1 MRIINSLHKI
11 KFGNLTFFVVFSV
24 RIRLLSPLRSSNLQ
38 QQTRLTS
45 NPSCSSSSSSQYTQ
59 QQTRST
65 SNRSPSSSQYLQ
77 RQAGDRFVKARLSP
91 STSSSSSTNSIEADT
106 TFVAR
111 SAFKLLHLQSK
122 WNGRLIKRGQ
132 TIIDLGAAPG
142 SWIQAARVEMDRS
155 NAKTKGKG
163 PGRIIGVD
171 LLPLTQSVANL
182 PNVHFVQGNFLDPIV
197 QAKLVGILR
206 QERGG
211 GSDKVDLV
219 LSDMLAN
226 LSGNPFRD
234 SQLSIDLCY
243 AALQFA
249 LVHLSPS
256 SPASDNRDGP
266 GGKKLVAPSLIM
278 KCLQSSLSDTF
289 QKELLIHFGSV
300 KVEKP
305 EGSRPESREV
315 YLCCSSLKNRPSLD
329 YKKKVDV
336 VEEEGSIYF

>member
-1 MRIINSLHKI
+1 M
-11 KFGNLTFFVVFSV
+11 TV
-24 RIRLLSPLRSSNLQ
+24 
-38 QQTRLTS
+38 
-45 NPSCSSSSSSQYTQ
+45 
-59 QQTRST
+59 
-65 SNRSPSSSQYLQ
+65 
-77 RQAGDRFVKARLSP
+77 
-91 STSSSSSTNSIEADT
+91 
-106 TFVAR
+106 
-111 SAFKLLHLQSK
+111 
-122 WNGRLIKRGQ
+122 
-132 TIIDLGAAPG
+132 IDLGAAPG
-142 SWIQAARVEMDRS
+142 SWIQATRVEMDRN

-163 PGRIIGVD
+163 PGTIIGVD
-171 LLPLTQSVANL
+171 LLPLTQSVVNL

-197 QAKLVGILR
+197 QAKLVTILR

-226 LSGNPFRD
+226 LSGNPLRD

-256 SPASDNRDGP
+256 STSSSSSDTRDAS

-278 KCLQSSLSDTF
+278 KCLQSSLLDAF
-289 QKELLIHFGSV
+289 QKELMIHFGSV

-305 EGSRPESREV
+305 QGSRPESREV
-315 YLCCSSLKNRPSLD
+315 YLCCSSLKSRPSLD
-329 YKKKVDV
+329 KKKVEV